1 MIYLEELVDVILA
14 EEGQVL
20 MGIDFILDDLKLS
33 MKKLEAV
40 FVKSAREYSRRRP
53 IEETRNFEVA
63 STMLQLPSNVTAVRA
78 VRFGVLDSMPRFF
91 MPTLGQSGYE
101 FERHTGILKVWP
113 PISPIRVTYTREVEI
128 KGSQSIELTY
138 PMDSREDTLEEV
150 LPTTFKSGTLTITKN
165 SKTMSVVDTVDG
177 VAQLEGNLGTGTIDT
192 KTREV
197 SLQLADTTA
206 NDLVIA
212 YKSLYK
218 CINDLYIGDEVFTKL
233 FASKLLESVAAMR
246 AQATQEE
253 LQHIDL
259 TTDDL
264 YERVRILKKEVNK
277 LLRETISFGDM
288 SVY

>member
-1 MIYLEELVDVILA
+1 LIYLEELVDVILA

-138 PMDSREDTLEEV
+138 PMDSGEDTLEEV
-150 LPTTFKSGTLTITKN
+150 LPTTFKSGTLTITKTN
-165 SKTMSVVDTVDG
+165 AKDAIAKIRILIVKTAVTFFV
-177 VAQLEGNLGTGTIDT
+177 LTIPASNIAKPGYIKTT
-192 KTREV
+192 K
-197 SLQLADTTA
+197 
-206 NDLVIA
+206 VIA
-212 YKSLYK
+212 NS
-218 CINDLYIGDEVFTKL
+218 T
-233 FASKLLESVAAMR
+233 
-246 AQATQEE
+246 
-253 LQHIDL
+253 
-259 TTDDL
+259 
-264 YERVRILKKEVNK
+264 
-277 LLRETISFGDM
+277 
-288 SVY
+288 